1 MSSVVQTLPVAL
13 AGVAANAASNVAW
26 FAPLLIAALAYFHYE
41 LMDPESRPID
51 MENELL
57 SSEYDFIIVGGGTAG
72 TYSPFLTHVL
82 LYFFFVINLYIRF
95 ILRFCNSE
103 SIIRNGEL
111 DDFIIRSGRR

>member
-1 MSSVVQTLPVAL
+1 MQTIPVAL

-57 SSEYDFIIVGGGTAG
+57 LPQYDFIIVGGGSAG
-72 TYSPFLTHVL
+72 KFRYMS
-82 LYFFFVINLYIRF
+82 IDQF
-95 ILRFCNSE
+95 IFRW
-103 SIIRNGEL
+103 
-111 DDFIIRSGRR
+111 